1 MAGPVDGHHASA
13 PASGADAKREGAFD
27 HAVFNLHYDLD
38 AGERLFKGLGFNVT
52 PRSYHTLGS
61 MNNLVVFDNN
71 YLELIALDPSNPNP
85 RKELLDWPIGLNGL
99 VYASDD
105 IDATAARLRASHLP
119 VLEPKG
125 FSREVTIAGIS
136 SEARF
141 RTVHLDPKYFQ
152 AGRIYFC
159 EHQTPELVWHEAF
172 ISHPNSARHLE
183 GLVVVADDAAA
194 QARSV
199 GRALGLAAGPDA
211 RIRSRGLRIDFV
223 SRSRLHELYRDL
235 ACPAPP
241 GAKAAAMTIGV
252 ASFAALKDAM
262 EPRLAAKLFDGGDGR
277 LVLPASECFGVAIE
291 FVTTDVSLS

>member
-1 MAGPVDGHHASA
+1 MTGRVDGRHAFA
-13 PASGADAKREGAFD
+13 PTSGAGAKREGAFD

-61 MNNLVVFDNN
+61 MNNLVVFGND
-71 YLELIALDPSNPNP
+71 YLELIGLDPSNPNP
-85 RKELLDWPIGLNGL
+85 RKELLDWPIGLNGF

-105 IDATAARLRASHLP
+105 IDVTAARLRASHLP
-119 VLEPKG
+119 ALEPKA
-125 FSREVTIAGIS
+125 FSREVTIAGVT

-159 EHQTPELVWHEAF
+159 EHQTPELVWHKAF

-183 GLVVVADDAAA
+183 RLVVVADDAAA
-194 QARSV
+194 QAQSV
-199 GRALGLAAGPDA
+199 ARALGLEAGPDA
-211 RIRSRGLRIDFV
+211 RIRSGGLQIDFV
-223 SRSRLHELYRDL
+223 SRSRLNERYRDL
-235 ACPAPP
+235 ACPAPA
-241 GAKAAAMTIGV
+241 GAKVAVMTIGV
-252 ASFAALKDAM
+252 ASFAALKGAM
-262 EPRLAAKLFDGGDGR
+262 EPRLAAKLFDCGDGR
-277 LVLPASECFGVAIE
+277 LVLPAAECFGVAVE